1 MRTCQTYRT
10 ITMMNVLFALLE
22 LLRTYLCQRVFD
34 KKERMEIN
42 SIKPVVIIDE
52 AVCKY
57 SCHSFI
63 YISIGR
69 APKNNPMLGICLFYN
84 IAVLF
89 NNRATIKHIIDG
101 LNVLKEINRKVKN
114 LKNNSGA
121 GLTYNVYRYFII
133 LVIFRYVHVYFINVL
148 TKFTE
153 KVLYS
158 I

>member
-1 MRTCQTYRT
+1 MCYADMSNLYYYDDERFIRFVR
-10 ITMMNVLFALLE
+10 IIENVTMSK
-22 LLRTYLCQRVFD
+22 RVFG

-52 AVCKY
+52 AVCKIY

-89 NNRATIKHIIDG
+89 NNRATIKHHIIDS
-101 LNVLKEINRKVKN
+101 LNVQGN
-114 LKNNSGA
+114 
-121 GLTYNVYRYFII
+121 
-133 LVIFRYVHVYFINVL
+133 
-148 TKFTE
+148 
-153 KVLYS
+153 
-158 I
+158 